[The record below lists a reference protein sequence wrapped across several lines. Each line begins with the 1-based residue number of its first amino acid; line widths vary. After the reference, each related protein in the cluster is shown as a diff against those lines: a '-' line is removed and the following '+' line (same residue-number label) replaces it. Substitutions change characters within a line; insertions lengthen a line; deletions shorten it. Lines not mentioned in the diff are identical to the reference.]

1 MLSSADGCMCSYTTW
16 KLPGR
21 SPLVASTGA
30 IAFWVTPNPLSSL
43 LNLAIQIPRT
53 PFPTCFVDKW
63 MGLTAKWLEYCF
75 YQQAHRSLPYASP
88 TGTFRLLLSPS
99 CGHSG
104 AHQVLV
110 IELSPAVNFDC
121 EPCSISTMQLFL
133 PRPKVTLSFE
143 LTSSVS
149 LA

>member
-1 MLSSADGCMCSYTTW
+1 VFLYHVKTTW
-16 KLPGR
+16 PFSSRCFHRRNCFLGHPK
-21 SPLVASTGA
+21 SLVIVVESCYPNSKDPIPYLFCGQVNGADRQVTG
-30 IAFWVTPNPLSSL
+30 IL
-43 LNLAIQIPRT
+43 
-53 PFPTCFVDKW
+53 
-63 MGLTAKWLEYCF
+63 F

-104 AHQVLV
+104 AQQVLV